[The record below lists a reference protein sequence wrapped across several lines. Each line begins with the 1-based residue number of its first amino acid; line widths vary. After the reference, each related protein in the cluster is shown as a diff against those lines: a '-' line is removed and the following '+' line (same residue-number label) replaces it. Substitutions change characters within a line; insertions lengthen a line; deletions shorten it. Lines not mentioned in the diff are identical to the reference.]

1 MAINTEDKV
10 AASQCSPQVTG
21 FEQIYGQGILNNK
34 IEENP
39 MKEERSKAK
48 IWNLSLKSWKEKA
61 FNDVHPIFLH
71 SLVVFKCV
79 D

>member
-21 FEQIYGQGILNNK
+21 RHHFEQIYGQGPQGTTFKNK

-48 IWNLSLKSWKEKA
+48 IWNLSLKSWKEK
-61 FNDVHPIFLH
+61 
-71 SLVVFKCV
+71 SFK
-79 D
+79 

>member
-21 FEQIYGQGILNNK
+21 FEQIYGQGILNNN

-61 FNDVHPIFLH
+61 FNDDHPIFLH
-71 SLVVFKCV
+71 SLVVYKCV
-79 D
+79 G